1 MIILSG
7 KLRKNLGISLDKWT
21 LLTPIFFWVT
31 RFFSGPVDHNHGS
44 AKVGSTMVSSTMVGS
59 IMIGL
64 TMVGSIMVS
73 SIMVSSIM
81 VSSNMVGSTKEDS
94 NMVGSTVGRLCKGS
108 IY

>member
-7 KLRKNLGISLDKWT
+7 KPRKNLGISLDKWT

-73 SIMVSSIM
+73 SIMVSS
-81 VSSNMVGSTKEDS
+81 NMVGSTKEDS